1 MATEIDPTLDGL
13 LRRHEPVQANLM
25 AVLHEVVHH
34 YGYVPEEV
42 IEPVADYLG
51 ITPPVVYGVMT
62 YYNDFKPSRPA
73 QSIIGFCAGVACR
86 MARIV
91 DIERQFEETFDVTLG
106 AQSED
111 NRVELRSFECF
122 GACSLAPL
130 ITVDGQYIRNVSD
143 ADVQRIIAELRTAT
157 RAPEAGEAPPASEGV
172 RTGLG

>member
-1 MATEIDPTLDGL
+1 MATEIDPTLDAL
-13 LRRHEPVQANLM
+13 LRRHEPAQANLM

-42 IEPVADYLG
+42 IEPIAEYLG

-73 QSIIGFCAGVACR
+73 QSIVGLCAGVACR
-86 MARIV
+86 MARMV
-91 DIERQFEETFDVTLG
+91 EIERQFQEAFEVTLG
-106 AQSED
+106 EQSED

-130 ITVDGQYIRNVSD
+130 ITVDGQYVRNVSD
-143 ADVQRIIAELRTAT
+143 VDLRRIIAELRTAT
-157 RAPEAGEAPPASEGV
+157 KTPASGELPTSSEGV
-172 RTGLG
+172 HTGLG